1 MKMGGKGG
9 WGWDEKDG
17 KKVWKKYIVII
28 IDKINKNCTKN
39 IKKKEKKQ
47 TLKILIVGVRMRRA
61 GMGN

>member
-1 MKMGGKGG
+1 MGGGWDGWDDKEMRMGGWMGGIDEDGGKGG

-39 IKKKEKKQ
+39 I
-47 TLKILIVGVRMRRA
+47 
-61 GMGN
+61 